1 MDAANSQV
9 LVAEA
14 GRSMYPAGHTRAGLV
29 AQLLPTWEEIWRP
42 EESLKLRHFGA
53 EIASA
58 R

>member
-1 MDAANSQV
+1 MQV

-14 GRSMYPAGHTRAGLV
+14 GKGFTVQDIRERDAGLV

-42 EESLKLRHFGA
+42 EESLKLRQTGQK
-53 EIASA
+53 SVA